1 MAKNKKK
8 KTVAAADEFALLVG
22 QLVQEGYHGIPKP
35 MSSQGLE
42 VLAFDLEEREKL
54 AKARAWIKTQA
65 TAASRA
71 TAAGRATVAGRATAG
86 KTSKAKAKRTSNE
99 DKDAAKKA
107 DGSELTPAQQKMAER
122 IHKQQSKEAVPTAGT
137 ASIKKKA
144 TRRRKP
150 KRKKKTKEDA

>member
-8 KTVAAADEFALLVG
+8 KTVAAADEFASLVG

-65 TAASRA
+65 TAAS
-71 TAAGRATVAGRATAG
+71 RATVAGRATAG